1 MINPHNTMTTM
12 YHVTPKSQNQKV
24 GDILVTTSSAATCS
38 DTCPWKNNGCYAEHG
53 PLAIHFRAVTA
64 GKRGGT
70 WDEMCQKISDLPP
83 GSAWRHNQ
91 AGDLPGEGDVIDSAM
106 LRQLVSS
113 NTGKRG
119 WTYTHKPVL
128 SGPNAESN
136 RAAIAEANR
145 LGFTINLSADSLADA
160 DAKAD
165 LMCGPVAVVLPSGT
179 AVTTYTPSGRK
190 VVVCPAQREES
201 KIACKDCMLCQ
212 KQRAVI
218 VGFIPHGS
226 GSKKVDATI
235 AKKK

>member
-1 MINPHNTMTTM
+1 M
-12 YHVTPKSQNQKV
+12 YHVTPKSKNQKV
-24 GDILVTTSSAATCS
+24 GDILVTTSTALTCS
-38 DTCPWKNNGCYAEHG
+38 DNCPWKCNGCYAEQG

-70 WDEMCQKISDLPP
+70 WDEMCQKIASQPP
-83 GSAWRHNQ
+83 GSKWRHNQ
-91 AGDLPGEGDVIDSAM
+91 AGDLAGEGDVIDTAM
-106 LRQLVSS
+106 LRQLVAA
-113 NTGKRG
+113 NMGKRG

-128 SGPNAESN
+128 SGPHAESN
-136 RAAIAEANR
+136 KAAIAEANR

-179 AVTTYTPSGRK
+179 ANTTYTPKGRK
-190 VVVCPAQREES
+190 VVVCPAQRRDLE
-201 KIACKDCMLCQ
+201 IACKDCMLCQ
-212 KQRAVI
+212 QQRFVI

-235 AKKK
+235 AKQK